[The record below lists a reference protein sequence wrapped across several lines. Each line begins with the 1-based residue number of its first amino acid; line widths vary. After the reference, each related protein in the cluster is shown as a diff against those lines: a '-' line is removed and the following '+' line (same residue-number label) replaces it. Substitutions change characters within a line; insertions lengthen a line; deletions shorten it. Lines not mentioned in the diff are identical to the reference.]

1 MYIYIYTPYNIIYTL
16 WTGSLWEDLQESHA
30 FLVFFFVTTAP
41 SAAVDLP
48 TGMPQGDGRSI
59 ISSSVAISKGN
70 FSEFLWLDDFTS
82 VHLATETLKSNRI
95 NKN

>member
-1 MYIYIYTPYNIIYTL
+1 MDWQPL
-16 WTGSLWEDLQESHA
+16 GRPTGKPR
-30 FLVFFFVTTAP
+30 FPRVFFVTTAP

-59 ISSSVAISKGN
+59 ISSPVAISKGN